1 MPESGF
7 FNFSPVVEYRK
18 RLMMD
23 SMGREKVTL
32 ASKVREYLSEIG
44 RRGGLASR
52 RDLTRQ
58 QAKLMVAIREE
69 KRTAAKKTKA
79 RRKRRS

>member
-1 MPESGF
+1 MS
-7 FNFSPVVEYRK
+7 RQ
-18 RLMMD
+18 
-23 SMGREKVTL
+23 KVTT

-52 RDLTRQ
+52 RNLTRQ
-58 QAKLMVAIREE
+58 QAKLMVAMREK
-69 KRTAAKKTKA
+69 KRTAKKKTKS